1 MIVKGF
7 STLALE
13 PWPFPI
19 HELPAHTYLVGGSV
33 RDALMGRRR
42 DYLDLDFV
50 LAEGAVE
57 TAATIADAHHAG
69 FTVLDAERQIARVV
83 FDHATADFALQEGE
97 TLAIDLFRRDFT
109 INAIAYDPHNGQ
121 LIDPVHGCADLQRGI
136 VRMIA
141 RNNLRD
147 DPLRLLRAYRQAA
160 QLEFTLEPST
170 QEAIRELAPH
180 LTTVAAERVQ
190 AELFYLLRSP
200 LGTPWLHQAWQDGLF
215 RDWLPSA
222 RAKSFD
228 QITQID
234 QWVLTLQ
241 DPLPQFIGELH
252 RPLRATQKPHIDGRT
267 FLNTVKLTPLVSP
280 MPAIAALELS
290 HLKISRHQLQTV
302 LTLLHLAPLLHSQAQ
317 LNVRDHYF
325 LFQKAGN
332 TLPALI
338 ILALA
343 TGCTLPTIQ
352 PLIDQYLDPHNP
364 IAHPTPPLTGQ
375 DLIQTLNL
383 SPGPLI
389 GQLLTEIQ
397 IAKAE
402 GHISIREDALDWA
415 KKWLEQNAF

>member
-7 STLALE
+7 STLTLE

-57 TAATIADAHHAG
+57 TASTIAGLHHAG

-170 QEAIRELAPH
+170 QEAIRELAPISQPLQQNEYKLSYFIYCDRPWEPH
-180 LTTVAAERVQ
+180 GYIKHGKTDYSGIGCPVPER
-190 AELFYLLRSP
+190 
-200 LGTPWLHQAWQDGLF
+200 T
-215 RDWLPSA
+215 
-222 RAKSFD
+222 
-228 QITQID
+228 
-234 QWVLTLQ
+234 
-241 DPLPQFIGELH
+241 
-252 RPLRATQKPHIDGRT
+252 
-267 FLNTVKLTPLVSP
+267 
-280 MPAIAALELS
+280 
-290 HLKISRHQLQTV
+290 
-302 LTLLHLAPLLHSQAQ
+302 
-317 LNVRDHYF
+317 
-325 LFQKAGN
+325 
-332 TLPALI
+332 ALI
-338 ILALA
+338 KSLK
-343 TGCTLPTIQ
+343 
-352 PLIDQYLDPHNP
+352 LINGY
-364 IAHPTPPLTGQ
+364 
-375 DLIQTLNL
+375 
-383 SPGPLI
+383 
-389 GQLLTEIQ
+389 
-397 IAKAE
+397 
-402 GHISIREDALDWA
+402 
-415 KKWLEQNAF
+415 